1 MQTSLVITTISAL
14 IFLISVIA
22 VAMSKHTSLDGS
34 VEVVSYAHKGSSN
47 GFTHYSKPKMM
58 LEELNVD

>member
-1 MQTSLVITTISAL
+1 MNANLIIITISAL
-14 IFLISVIA
+14 ILLISVIA
-22 VAMSKHTSLDGS
+22 VTMSKHTSLDGS

-58 LEELNVD
+58 IEELNVD